1 MASWVDDFEFGEY
14 SWDLRGDEAGAN
26 HAHTLLAELE
36 RELPPDHALHGRRC
50 EVVAKAMPQDDIVVV
65 TSDGVV
71 ALVHL
76 TWSGHTEQSG
86 WPRVDFCESAD
97 ALQALIQHR
106 YQECG

>member
-1 MASWVDDFEFGEY
+1 MASWVDDFEFGEDF
-14 SWDLRGDEAGAN
+14 WDLRGDEAGAN
-26 HAHTLLAELE
+26 HARTLLAELE

-97 ALQALIQHR
+97 AFQALIQHR
-106 YQECG
+106 Y